1 MYLLKV
7 GDSGEARRQTFS
19 MRLRILKSVDRP
31 LETYAQGLRLC
42 GNEISALGANAFTG
56 INEIS
61 KRFVLIVPAI
71 LYDALQ
77 LPRFKNVPSWKT
89 MHSLIRSLGKFSTK
103 LAVII

>member
-1 MYLLKV
+1 
-7 GDSGEARRQTFS
+7 
-19 MRLRILKSVDRP
+19 MRLRVLKSVDRP

-77 LPRFKNVPSWKT
+77 LPRFKKRTQLENYALIDSIAWKVLNEVSRDNL
-89 MHSLIRSLGKFSTK
+89 MPLS
-103 LAVII
+103 